1 MLKHGVMDKSWL
13 NRSPITKSH
22 SGLDQEGRSTQS
34 LPSRYHCHCPHGH
47 WSPPVEQWGPQLGHY
62 QNNYHYNYQLPLP
75 GIPKWSGTLYYC
87 LVCANKQQHTFSEPM
102 LCMEGSPTNSSWYL
116 STSCTSSGFFPTARW
131 RSMFLYQEFLSEDW
145 VSGPRLLPKLLHHP
159 LKNLPVGGEPTR
171 RWIHFDISGWALTC
185 EPQPQALLL
194 SVALVTPIRVT

>member
-75 GIPKWSGTLYYC
+75 GILKWSGTLYYC

-145 VSGPRLLPKLLHHP
+145 VSGPDCYPNYCTIP
-159 LKNLPVGGEPTR
+159 
-171 RWIHFDISGWALTC
+171 
-185 EPQPQALLL
+185 
-194 SVALVTPIRVT
+194 